1 MADLQL
7 MVLSVPNVA
16 PQFGAPP
23 PDSFSVLPGLID
35 PRSRGS
41 VKLTA
46 ADPFVPAAIDP
57 GYLSDPAAAAI
68 LAEGFAVARRPQAQP
83 ALRDRVGDATTGS
96 ATFRESVGL
105 YVVI

>member
-35 PRSRGS
+35 PPSRGS

-57 GYLSDPAAAAI
+57 GYLSEPADAAL
-68 LAEGFAVARRPQAQP
+68 LAEGFDVALRIMAQP
-83 ALRDRVGDATTGS
+83 ALPDWVRITEARPGVEVFVST
-96 ATFRESVGL
+96 V
-105 YVVI
+105 